1 MTVHSDAD
9 LNQAAADAAC
19 SFLQHYA
26 PAAAPL
32 AVPYVPRLFAALADG
47 HSFIW
52 LSAAEA
58 AALAEAAPLVS
69 RGGNTPLVL
78 LERRLFLGR
87 MWQLERDLAAQ
98 ITRLAQAK
106 LPAPDWLQAGQ
117 DLHDWFAQAGSEGQ
131 RDAAALALLQA
142 FMLISGGPGTGKT
155 TTVAK
160 LLALLCNQSA
170 ELPRIALAA
179 PTGKAAAHMARA
191 LHRALGTFDAPA
203 AVKQHLLLLQG
214 QTVHRLLKLRAPQM
228 RPQFNEEQPLPLDI
242 LIIDEASMLDIALLL
257 QLLRA
262 VPDGC
267 RVVLL
272 GDENQLPSVGAG
284 AVLAALAQ
292 PTLLSEGTAAQL
304 QAMLPQHGFQTA
316 SSPPPM
322 SQNVARLVVSH
333 RFDDKSGIGS
343 LARAVVAEDAALA
356 WAQFARFPEALGV
369 WQGSRREQAEALY
382 ALHADYWQAVAGG
395 DVAAAFAHQADAV
408 VLAAWRDDAA
418 AFNEAYRQCLQRHG
432 RARADVPWFAGQ
444 MVMIERNDYALN
456 VFNGDIGLVL
466 PDQEN
471 AGALAA
477 WFAAAEGYRSI
488 PLSRLSAHSPA
499 FAITVHKSQGSEYR
513 EVWLLP
519 PSVEMPPESGAGLN
533 KALLYTAITRA
544 RERFVFCGSQA
555 VFQTA
560 CGLNAQRRSALREM
574 MMQRF
579 E

>member
-98 ITRLAQAK
+98 IARLAQAK

-242 LIIDEASMLDIALLL
+242 LIIDEVSC
-257 QLLRA
+257 
-262 VPDGC
+262 C
-267 RVVLL
+267 R
-272 GDENQLPSVGAG
+272 
-284 AVLAALAQ
+284 
-292 PTLLSEGTAAQL
+292 T
-304 QAMLPQHGFQTA
+304 
-316 SSPPPM
+316 
-322 SQNVARLVVSH
+322 R
-333 RFDDKSGIGS
+333 
-343 LARAVVAEDAALA
+343 
-356 WAQFARFPEALGV
+356 
-369 WQGSRREQAEALY
+369 
-382 ALHADYWQAVAGG
+382 
-395 DVAAAFAHQADAV
+395 
-408 VLAAWRDDAA
+408 
-418 AFNEAYRQCLQRHG
+418 C
-432 RARADVPWFAGQ
+432 
-444 MVMIERNDYALN
+444 
-456 VFNGDIGLVL
+456 
-466 PDQEN
+466 
-471 AGALAA
+471 GALPPLWAPV
-477 WFAAAEGYRSI
+477 SI
-488 PLSRLSAHSPA
+488 
-499 FAITVHKSQGSEYR
+499 
-513 EVWLLP
+513 
-519 PSVEMPPESGAGLN
+519 
-533 KALLYTAITRA
+533 
-544 RERFVFCGSQA
+544 
-555 VFQTA
+555 
-560 CGLNAQRRSALREM
+560 
-574 MMQRF
+574 
-579 E
+579 

>member
-179 PTGKAAAHMARA
+179 PTGKAAQRLRESLLAGSATDFA
-191 LHRALGTFDAPA
+191 SDAPA

-272 GDENQLPSVGAG
+272 GD
-284 AVLAALAQ
+284 
-292 PTLLSEGTAAQL
+292 
-304 QAMLPQHGFQTA
+304 
-316 SSPPPM
+316 
-322 SQNVARLVVSH
+322 
-333 RFDDKSGIGS
+333 
-343 LARAVVAEDAALA
+343 
-356 WAQFARFPEALGV
+356 
-369 WQGSRREQAEALY
+369 
-382 ALHADYWQAVAGG
+382 
-395 DVAAAFAHQADAV
+395 
-408 VLAAWRDDAA
+408 
-418 AFNEAYRQCLQRHG
+418 
-432 RARADVPWFAGQ
+432 
-444 MVMIERNDYALN
+444 
-456 VFNGDIGLVL
+456 
-466 PDQEN
+466 
-471 AGALAA
+471 
-477 WFAAAEGYRSI
+477 
-488 PLSRLSAHSPA
+488 
-499 FAITVHKSQGSEYR
+499 
-513 EVWLLP
+513 
-519 PSVEMPPESGAGLN
+519 
-533 KALLYTAITRA
+533 
-544 RERFVFCGSQA
+544 
-555 VFQTA
+555 
-560 CGLNAQRRSALREM
+560 
-574 MMQRF
+574 
-579 E
+579 